1 MPNDSEELLSETENL
16 FLWRSTEDTG
26 FVYHLEL
33 GSITLHLLPE
43 EWDELIVLVSD
54 AKSH

>member
-1 MPNDSEELLSETENL
+1 MPSNSEKLLSETENL
-16 FLWRSTEDTG
+16 ILWRSTEDTG

-54 AKSH
+54 AESH